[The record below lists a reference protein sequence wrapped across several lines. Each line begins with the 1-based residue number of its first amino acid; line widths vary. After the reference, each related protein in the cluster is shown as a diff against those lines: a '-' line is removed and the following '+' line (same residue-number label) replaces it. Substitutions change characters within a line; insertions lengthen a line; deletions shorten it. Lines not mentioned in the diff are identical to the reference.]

1 MPRISRSGDSRY
13 ALGGGIEHVPNIA
26 DPLADISSAEDLA
39 AEIARL
45 RNEIARLESKVQQ
58 LDQLAHLDPLIG
70 LPNRR
75 GFMRQLDAL
84 IARVQ
89 RYGDHGAM
97 LFVDIDG
104 LKGIN
109 DSHGHQA
116 GDEALI
122 RVSEMLV
129 SGVRSG
135 DCVARLGGDEFGIIL
150 EHADDAIATETAT
163 RLVER
168 IADCGFSHEGAP
180 LPLSVAIGVG
190 IIAADDDA
198 EAVMARA
205 DEAMYLKKAAAA

>member
-1 MPRISRSGDSRY
+1 MADELTNLSSSEQ
-13 ALGGGIEHVPNIA
+13 LETEIE
-26 DPLADISSAEDLA
+26 
-39 AEIARL
+39 RL
-45 RNEIARLESKVQQ
+45 RDQIAKLQSKVQQ

-75 GFMRQLDAL
+75 GFMRQLDGL
-84 IARVQ
+84 ISRVK

-109 DSHGHQA
+109 DCHGHKA

-135 DCVARLGGDEFGIIL
+135 DCVARLGGDEFGILL
-150 EHADDAIATETAT
+150 EHADEAIANETAS

-168 IADCGFSHEGAP
+168 IACCEFSHDGAP

-190 IIAADDDA
+190 MIAPDDDA
-198 EAVMARA
+198 EAVMNRA
-205 DEAMYLKKAAAA
+205 DEAMYRKKAAAA

>member
-1 MPRISRSGDSRY
+1 M
-13 ALGGGIEHVPNIA
+13 A
-26 DPLADISSAEDLA
+26 DPIADISSTEGLMS
-39 AEIARL
+39 EIARL
-45 RNEIARLESKVQQ
+45 RDEIARLQSKVQQ

-109 DSHGHQA
+109 DRHGHQA

-135 DCVARLGGDEFGIIL
+135 DCVARLGGDEFGILL
-150 EHADDAIATETAT
+150 EHADEAIAAETAT

-168 IADCGFSHEGAP
+168 IAACEFSHEGAA

-198 EAVMARA
+198 EAVMDRA
-205 DEAMYLKKAAAA
+205 DEAMYLKKAAA

>member
-1 MPRISRSGDSRY
+1 MAEPFTSM
-13 ALGGGIEHVPNIA
+13 
-26 DPLADISSAEDLA
+26 SSSEDLET
-39 AEIARL
+39 EIARL
-45 RNEIARLESKVQQ
+45 RDEISRLESKVRQ
-58 LDQLAHLDPLIG
+58 LDDLAHLDPLIG
-70 LPNRR
+70 LSNRR
-75 GFMRQLDAL
+75 GFMRKLEAL
-84 IARVQ
+84 IARVK

-109 DSHGHQA
+109 DRYGHKA

-129 SGVRSG
+129 SGVRAG
-135 DCVARLGGDEFGIIL
+135 DCVARLGGDEFGILL
-150 EHADDAIATETAT
+150 EHADEAIANETAA

-168 IADCGFSHEGAP
+168 IAGSGFNHDGEP

-190 IIAADDDA
+190 IISADDDA

-205 DEAMYLKKAAAA
+205 DQAMYLKKAAA

>member
-1 MPRISRSGDSRY
+1 MADHVTNLSSSE
-13 ALGGGIEHVPNIA
+13 ALETEIER
-26 DPLADISSAEDLA
+26 LRG
-39 AEIARL
+39 EIAKL
-45 RNEIARLESKVQQ
+45 QSKVQQ

-75 GFMRQLDAL
+75 GFLRQLDSL
-84 IARVQ
+84 ISRAK

-104 LKGIN
+104 LKAIN
-109 DSHGHQA
+109 DSRGHKA

-135 DCVARLGGDEFGIIL
+135 DCVARLGGDEFGILL
-150 EHADDAIATETAT
+150 ERADEAIANETAA

-168 IADCGFSHEGAP
+168 IAGSGFSHGGAP

-190 IIAADDDA
+190 IIAPDDDA

-205 DEAMYLKKAAAA
+205 DQAMYLKKSAAA

>member
-1 MPRISRSGDSRY
+1 M
-13 ALGGGIEHVPNIA
+13 V
-26 DPLADISSAEDLA
+26 DPLGDISSTEGLLS
-39 AEIARL
+39 EIARL
-45 RNEIARLESKVQQ
+45 RDEIARLQSKVQQ

-75 GFMRQLDAL
+75 GFMRQLEGL

-89 RYGDHGAM
+89 RYGDLGAM

-104 LKGIN
+104 LKVIN
-109 DSHGHQA
+109 DTHGHKA
-116 GDEALI
+116 GDEALV
-122 RVSEMLV
+122 RVSELLV

-150 EHADDAIATETAT
+150 EHADEAIAAETAA

-168 IADCGFSHEGAP
+168 IAACDFTHEGAP

-190 IIAADDDA
+190 LIAADDDA
-198 EAVMARA
+198 EAIMDRA
-205 DEAMYLKKAAAA
+205 DEAMYLKKSAAA

>member
-1 MPRISRSGDSRY
+1 M
-13 ALGGGIEHVPNIA
+13 A
-26 DPLADISSAEDLA
+26 DPFADISSTEGLMS
-39 AEIARL
+39 EIARL
-45 RNEIARLESKVQQ
+45 RDEITKLQSKVQQ

-75 GFMRQLDAL
+75 GFMRQLEGL
-84 IARVQ
+84 ISRVK

-109 DSHGHQA
+109 DTHGHLA

-122 RVSEMLV
+122 RVSQVLV
-129 SGVRSG
+129 GGVRSG

-150 EHADDAIATETAT
+150 EHADEAIAGETAA

-168 IADCGFSHEGAP
+168 IAACEFSHDGAP

-190 IIAADDDA
+190 IISAEDNPDA
-198 EAVMARA
+198 IMARA
-205 DEAMYLKKAAAA
+205 DEAMYLKKSAAA

>member
-1 MPRISRSGDSRY
+1 MVEAGDSHY
-13 ALGGGIEHVPNIA
+13 AAMME
-26 DPLADISSAEDLA
+26 DPLHDISSTEGLMS
-39 AEIARL
+39 EIARL
-45 RNEIARLESKVQQ
+45 RNEIAKLESQVQQ

-75 GFMRQLDAL
+75 GFMRQLEAL
-84 IARVQ
+84 IARVK

-109 DSHGHQA
+109 DQHGHHA

-135 DCVARLGGDEFGIIL
+135 DCVARLGGDEFGILL
-150 EHADDAIATETAT
+150 EHADEAIAAETAT
-163 RLVER
+163 RLIER
-168 IADCGFSHEGAP
+168 IAACEFSHEGAP

-198 EAVMARA
+198 EAVMDRA
-205 DEAMYLKKAAAA
+205 DEAMYRKKAAA

>member
-1 MPRISRSGDSRY
+1 M
-13 ALGGGIEHVPNIA
+13 A
-26 DPLADISSAEDLA
+26 DQLANISSPEELA

-75 GFMRQLDAL
+75 GFMRRLEAL

-104 LKGIN
+104 LKSIN
-109 DSHGHQA
+109 DQHGHQA

-122 RVSEMLV
+122 RVSQMLV

-150 EHADDAIATETAT
+150 EHADEAIATETAA
-163 RLVER
+163 RLIQH
-168 IADCGFSHEGAP
+168 IAACDFAHEGAV
-180 LPLSVAIGVG
+180 LPLGVAIGVG
-190 IIAADDDA
+190 MIGSDDNA
-198 EAVMARA
+198 EAIMDRA
-205 DEAMYLKKAAAA
+205 DEA

>member
-1 MPRISRSGDSRY
+1 MADQ
-13 ALGGGIEHVPNIA
+13 VP
-26 DPLADISSAEDLA
+26 DISSADDLT

-45 RNEIARLESKVQQ
+45 HGEIAMLQSKVEQ

-75 GFMRQLDAL
+75 GFMRRLEAL

-89 RYGDHGAM
+89 RYGDHGAK

-104 LKGIN
+104 LKRIN

-129 SGVRSG
+129 SGVRGG
-135 DCVARLGGDEFGIIL
+135 DCVARLGGDEFGILL
-150 EHADDAIATETAT
+150 EHADEAIAGDTAA

-168 IADCGFSHEGAP
+168 IAGCEFRHNGAT
-180 LPLSVAIGVG
+180 LPLGVAIGVG
-190 IIAADDDA
+190 AIAADDEA

-205 DEAMYLKKAAAA
+205 DRAMYRKKAAA

>member
-1 MPRISRSGDSRY
+1 MVNQITEISGP
-13 ALGGGIEHVPNIA
+13 EE
-26 DPLADISSAEDLA
+26 LAS
-39 AEIARL
+39 EIARL
-45 RNEIARLESKVQQ
+45 RNEIARLQSQVQQ

-84 IARVQ
+84 IARIK

-109 DSHGHQA
+109 DSSGHKA

-122 RVSEMLV
+122 RVAELLV

-135 DCVARLGGDEFGIIL
+135 DCVARLGGDEFGILL
-150 EHADDAIATETAT
+150 EHADEAIAEETAA
-163 RLVER
+163 RLVDR
-168 IADCGFSHEGAP
+168 IADCDFSHEGAL
-180 LPLSVAIGVG
+180 LPLSVAIGIG
-190 IIAADDDA
+190 MIAADDDA
-198 EAVMARA
+198 EAVMSRA
-205 DEAMYLKKAAAA
+205 DEAMYQKKVAA

>member
-1 MPRISRSGDSRY
+1 MADRVTNLSSSE
-13 ALGGGIEHVPNIA
+13 ALETEIE
-26 DPLADISSAEDLA
+26 
-39 AEIARL
+39 RL
-45 RNEIARLESKVQQ
+45 RVQIAKLQSKVQQ

-84 IARVQ
+84 ISRAK

-104 LKGIN
+104 LKAIN
-109 DSHGHQA
+109 DSRGHKA

-135 DCVARLGGDEFGIIL
+135 DCVARLGGDEFGIL
-150 EHADDAIATETAT
+150 LDRADEAIANETAA

-168 IADCGFSHEGAP
+168 IAGSGFSHGGAP
-180 LPLSVAIGVG
+180 LPLNVAIGVG
-190 IIAADDDA
+190 IIAPDDDA

-205 DEAMYLKKAAAA
+205 DQAMYLKKSAAA

>member
-1 MPRISRSGDSRY
+1 MTDQ
-13 ALGGGIEHVPNIA
+13 LTN
-26 DPLADISSAEDLA
+26 ISSAEELA
-39 AEIARL
+39 SEIARL
-45 RNEIARLESKVQQ
+45 RGEIARLQSKVQQ

-75 GFMRQLDAL
+75 GFMRQLEAL
-84 IARVQ
+84 ISRVK
-89 RYGDHGAM
+89 RYGDPGAM

-109 DSHGHQA
+109 DSRGHKA

-122 RVSEMLV
+122 RVSEVLV
-129 SGVRSG
+129 GGVRSG
-135 DCVARLGGDEFGIIL
+135 DCVARLGGDEFGILL
-150 EHADDAIATETAT
+150 EHADEAIAGETAV

-168 IADCGFSHEGAP
+168 IAGCGFSHGGAP
-180 LPLSVAIGVG
+180 LPLSVEFGVG

-205 DEAMYLKKAAAA
+205 DQAMYAKKAAA

>member
-1 MPRISRSGDSRY
+1 M
-13 ALGGGIEHVPNIA
+13 A
-26 DPLADISSAEDLA
+26 DPFADISSTEGLMS
-39 AEIARL
+39 EIARL
-45 RNEIARLESKVQQ
+45 RDEITKLQSKVQQ

-75 GFMRQLDAL
+75 GFMRQLEGL
-84 IARVQ
+84 ISRVK

-109 DSHGHQA
+109 DTHGHLA

-122 RVSEMLV
+122 RVSQVLV
-129 SGVRSG
+129 GGVRSG

-150 EHADDAIATETAT
+150 EHADEAIAGETAA

-168 IADCGFSHEGAP
+168 IAACEFSHDGAP

-190 IIAADDDA
+190 IISAEDDPDA
-198 EAVMARA
+198 IMARA
-205 DEAMYLKKAAAA
+205 DEAMYLKKSAAA

>member
-1 MPRISRSGDSRY
+1 MTDQ
-13 ALGGGIEHVPNIA
+13 LTN
-26 DPLADISSAEDLA
+26 ISSAEELA
-39 AEIARL
+39 SEIARL
-45 RNEIARLESKVQQ
+45 RGEIARLQSKVQQ

-75 GFMRQLDAL
+75 GFMRQLEAL
-84 IARVQ
+84 ISRVK
-89 RYGDHGAM
+89 RYGDPGAM

-109 DSHGHQA
+109 DSRGHKA

-122 RVSEMLV
+122 RVSEVLV

-135 DCVARLGGDEFGIIL
+135 DCVARLGGDEFGILL
-150 EHADDAIATETAT
+150 EHADEAIAAETAA

-168 IADCGFSHEGAP
+168 IAGCGFSHGGAP

-198 EAVMARA
+198 ETVMARA
-205 DEAMYLKKAAAA
+205 DLAMYAKKAAA

>member
-1 MPRISRSGDSRY
+1 M
-13 ALGGGIEHVPNIA
+13 V
-26 DPLADISSAEDLA
+26 DPLGDISSTEGLLS
-39 AEIARL
+39 EIARL
-45 RNEIARLESKVQQ
+45 RDEIARLQSKVQQ

-75 GFMRQLDAL
+75 GFMRQLEGL

-89 RYGDHGAM
+89 RYGDQGAM

-104 LKGIN
+104 LKVIN
-109 DSHGHQA
+109 DTHGHKA
-116 GDEALI
+116 GDEALV
-122 RVSEMLV
+122 RVSELLV

-150 EHADDAIATETAT
+150 EHADEAIAAETAA

-168 IADCGFSHEGAP
+168 IAACDFTHEGAP

-190 IIAADDDA
+190 LIAADDDA
-198 EAVMARA
+198 EAIMDRA
-205 DEAMYLKKAAAA
+205 DEAMYLKKSAAA

>member
-1 MPRISRSGDSRY
+1 MTRPGESKYSSQMTDQ
-13 ALGGGIEHVPNIA
+13 LTN
-26 DPLADISSAEDLA
+26 ISSAEELA
-39 AEIARL
+39 SEIARL
-45 RNEIARLESKVQQ
+45 RGEIARLQSKVQQ

-75 GFMRQLDAL
+75 GFMRQLEAL
-84 IARVQ
+84 ISRVK
-89 RYGDHGAM
+89 RYGDPGAM

-109 DSHGHQA
+109 DSRGHKA

-122 RVSEMLV
+122 RVSEVLV
-129 SGVRSG
+129 GGVRSG
-135 DCVARLGGDEFGIIL
+135 DCVARLGGDEFGILL
-150 EHADDAIATETAT
+150 EHADEAIAGETAV

-168 IADCGFSHEGAP
+168 IASCGFSHGGAP

-190 IIAADDDA
+190 IIAAGDDA

-205 DEAMYLKKAAAA
+205 DQAMYAKKAAA

>member
-1 MPRISRSGDSRY
+1 MADRVTNLSSSE
-13 ALGGGIEHVPNIA
+13 ALETEIE
-26 DPLADISSAEDLA
+26 
-39 AEIARL
+39 RL
-45 RNEIARLESKVQQ
+45 RVQIAKLQSKVQQ

-84 IARVQ
+84 ISRAK

-104 LKGIN
+104 LKAIN
-109 DSHGHQA
+109 DSRGHKA

-135 DCVARLGGDEFGIIL
+135 DCVARLGGDEFGILL
-150 EHADDAIATETAT
+150 ERADQAIANETAA

-168 IADCGFSHEGAP
+168 IAGSGFSHGGTP

-190 IIAADDDA
+190 IIAPDDDA

-205 DEAMYLKKAAAA
+205 DQAMYLKKSAAA

>member
-1 MPRISRSGDSRY
+1 M
-13 ALGGGIEHVPNIA
+13 A
-26 DPLADISSAEDLA
+26 DDVTNISSSEDLETEIERLRG
-39 AEIARL
+39 EIARL
-45 RNEIARLESKVQQ
+45 QSKVQQ

-75 GFMRQLDAL
+75 GFMRQLDGL
-84 IARVQ
+84 ISRVK
-89 RYGDHGAM
+89 RYADQGAM

-109 DSHGHQA
+109 DSHGHRA
-116 GDEALI
+116 GDEALV

-129 SGVRSG
+129 SGVRNG
-135 DCVARLGGDEFGIIL
+135 DCVARLGGDEFGILL
-150 EHADDAIATETAT
+150 EHADQAIASETAA

-168 IADCGFSHEGAP
+168 IAECGFSHDGTP

-205 DEAMYLKKAAAA
+205 DAAMYRKKSAAA

>member
-1 MPRISRSGDSRY
+1 MSSGD
-13 ALGGGIEHVPNIA
+13 
-26 DPLADISSAEDLA
+26 DLT

-45 RNEIARLESKVQQ
+45 HGEIAILQSKVEQ

-75 GFMRQLDAL
+75 GFMRRLEAL

-89 RYGDHGAM
+89 RYGAHGAM

-104 LKGIN
+104 LKRIN

-122 RVSEMLV
+122 RVAELLV
-129 SGVRSG
+129 SGVRGG
-135 DCVARLGGDEFGIIL
+135 DCVARLGGDEFGILL
-150 EHADDAIATETAT
+150 EHADEAIAGDTAA

-168 IADCGFSHEGAP
+168 IAGCEFRHNGAA
-180 LPLSVAIGVG
+180 LPLGVAIGVG
-190 IIAADDDA
+190 AIAADDEA

-205 DEAMYLKKAAAA
+205 DQAMYAKKAAA